1 MHKKSAIF
9 LLFLLLTC
17 ICGCK
22 VLSAVHSGDVGM
34 RDIPP
39 MFNTDKKSSSIES
52 KEPSVFSEKIDSLD
66 SWIKRNLW

>member
-1 MHKKSAIF
+1 MKKKSAAF
-9 LLFLLLTC
+9 LLFFLLTC
-17 ICGCK
+17 VCGCE

-39 MFNTDKKSSSIES
+39 MFKQDKKSNSIDS
-52 KEPSVFSEKIDSLD
+52 QEPNIFSEKIDSLD